1 MLELVEW
8 FVGETEWVVVE
19 AMLGKFV
26 SLLWFTIQADGWMD
40 GWMNGRIS
48 DNLKKQDA
56 CHGRS

>member
-40 GWMNGRIS
+40 GWTDKR
-48 DNLKKQDA
+48 
-56 CHGRS
+56 